1 MEDGGESACAEE
13 AVLIHTILLLSLSI
27 MLPSNAA
34 SIEVAATKITNR
46 ISNPLKWLVEADEK
60 KQRSQFQERKEGR
73 STLSPKNH
81 RLNRSHCSEQE
92 LKRPIRCEH
101 RPKSRGFLSRVWKQ
115 LAKPLLECLAFHN
128 NSLPYTLMN
137 YLSLIAILGIRIGSV
152 LWRSVRC
159 DEHDHL

>member
-1 MEDGGESACAEE
+1 MRRRGAVYSYHFVALIKYNSFAKCRIHRSGCNQDHEPGFKSTQVACESRGKK
-13 AVLIHTILLLSLSI
+13 SR
-27 MLPSNAA
+27 
-34 SIEVAATKITNR
+34 EV
-46 ISNPLKWLVEADEK
+46 NPKN
-60 KQRSQFQERKEGR
+60 ERKEDP
-73 STLSPKNH
+73 LSPKNH

-101 RPKSRGFLSRVWKQ
+101 RPKSCGFLSKVWNQ

>member
-1 MEDGGESACAEE
+1 MEDGGQSACAEE
-13 AVLIHTILLLSLSI
+13 APSIHAILLLSSSI
-27 MLPSNAA
+27 ILLPNAA
-34 SIEVAATKITNR
+34 SIEVVATKITNPV
-46 ISNPLKWLVEADEK
+46 SNPLKWLVKAEEK
-60 KQRSQFQERKEGR
+60 SREVNPKNERKEDP
-73 STLSPKNH
+73 LSPKNH

-101 RPKSRGFLSRVWKQ
+101 RPKSRGFLSKVWNQ